1 MQKNTTED
9 FLRWVEAEKYPPPRF
24 LFPSPNEAGFLAAV
38 RLRFTRYR
46 DSDIGP
52 SNPFAR
58 ACIEKGWLTMRG
70 QKPASD
76 QAAHPRRA
84 PKTEPPPHEQL
95 MLTPHARAILNAII
109 EIGWPVEAT
118 E

>member
-52 SNPFAR
+52 ANPFAR
-58 ACIEKGWLTMRG
+58 ACIDKGWLVVRG
-70 QKPASD
+70 QKTSD

-109 EIGWPVEAT
+109 EIGWPVETT